1 MYLSPILL
9 LSIISTI
16 TFSSAFS
23 STFLPPLSHSLSH
36 PARPT
41 VNEKLNKGIDTNIS
55 STKRNMGKSIR
66 KLNTIPRGG
75 GVTEIPRPP
84 GLLRRTFPT
93 LPWHLL
99 PDILTYIRLLSIP
112 LLVLLFHLPF
122 SLPLPTILKLNSLSI
137 TNHHACAFIYA
148 MAGYTDYLDG
158 YLARLWSITSSFG
171 AFLDPVADKLMV
183 STTLILLSGLYG
195 TLVSVPTAVII
206 AREIGVSALREWM
219 SGRGMRETVKVGWQG
234 KVKTALTMVSS
245 TLLLAVDTDVI
256 SGVMDG
262 VWKIGIFGLYASMVL
277 TVTSGWGYFQA
288 AKGELMKE
296 RKIG

>member
-9 LSIISTI
+9 LSIISTR

-23 STFLPPLSHSLSH
+23 STFQKPLSHPTRS
-36 PARPT
+36 T
-41 VNEKLNKGIDTNIS
+41 VNAKLNVNANVSLTL
-55 STKRNMGKSIR
+55 TKRNMGKSMGKI
-66 KLNTIPRGG
+66 NNIPRGG
-75 GVTEIPRPP
+75 AVSEIPRPP
-84 GLLRRTFPT
+84 GLLRRTFPA

-122 SLPLPTILKLNSLSI
+122 TLPLPTTLKQNTISI
-137 TNHHACAFIYA
+137 TNRHACAFIYA

-183 STTLILLSGLYG
+183 STTLILLSGVYG
-195 TLVSVPTAVII
+195 TVVSAPTAVII

-245 TLLLAVDTDVI
+245 TLLLAVDTEGS
-256 SGVMDG
+256 SGMG
-262 VWKIGIFGLYASMVL
+262 MEGFWKIGIFGLYASMVL

>member
-1 MYLSPILL
+1 
-9 LSIISTI
+9 
-16 TFSSAFS
+16 
-23 STFLPPLSHSLSH
+23 
-36 PARPT
+36 
-41 VNEKLNKGIDTNIS
+41 
-55 STKRNMGKSIR
+55 
-66 KLNTIPRGG
+66 
-75 GVTEIPRPP
+75 
-84 GLLRRTFPT
+84 
-93 LPWHLL
+93 
-99 PDILTYIRLLSIP
+99 
-112 LLVLLFHLPF
+112 
-122 SLPLPTILKLNSLSI
+122 
-137 TNHHACAFIYA
+137 

-296 RKIG
+296 RKIGIFGLYASMVLTVTSGWGYFQAAKGELMKERKIGIFGLYASMV